1 MGKVLSNRVDGV
13 ARNVCLCYGMGG
25 NIRCRKG
32 SPCST
37 RAKGVLDLLPQ
48 IRLKAPMFHMGE
60 RQSLE
65 HFVIEMLSESS
76 GARLRRS
83 DGVAAIHL
91 RR

>member
-1 MGKVLSNRVDGV
+1 MRDVYFYYST
-13 ARNVCLCYGMGG
+13 GG

-32 SPCST
+32 NPCST

-48 IRLKAPMFHMGE
+48 IRLTAPMFHMGE

-76 GARLRRS
+76 GARLISALLIRK
-83 DGVAAIHL
+83 AL
-91 RR
+91 RANG